1 MVLSRGRKSEA
12 QATEEGLEAESKFI
26 DTPGIRLHYLEWPG
40 SGPPAVLLHGRG
52 LCAQVWRPTAESLA
66 SRFRVVAMDLRGHG
80 DSDKPGSYGWEDV
93 APDLKGFVEG
103 LNLRDILLIGH
114 SRGAVLAA
122 LGGSFISDRVRGA
135 ILIEPGM
142 PVHNPEAGSHHDR
155 SAAARVARNRRSLW
169 PSRQAIF
176 DRYSQAE
183 AFRNWRTDLLWE
195 YINGGT
201 EEMDDGQV
209 QLKCTPEIEA
219 EFTAA
224 QAPADQD
231 DWLARVTFPIMLI
244 TSENPT
250 RHPSANPSLR
260 LLQKAAPSFE
270 HVIVK
275 DAGHFIPQER
285 PDELE
290 GEIRRFVESGVMS
303 AG

>member
-1 MVLSRGRKSEA
+1 M
-12 QATEEGLEAESKFI
+12 EAESKFI
-26 DTPGIRLHYLEWPG
+26 ETPDIRLHYLEWPG

-80 DSDKPGSYGWEDV
+80 DSDKPGGYNWENV

-103 LNLRDILLIGH
+103 LGLRDILLIGH

-195 YINGGT
+195 YINGG
-201 EEMDDGQV
+201 DGGAGRRAGA
-209 QLKCTPEIEA
+209 A
-219 EFTAA
+219 EVHAGDRGGVHGGA
-224 QAPADQD
+224 GPRQPGRLAGQGHVPPPCSSPART
-231 DWLARVTFPIMLI
+231 LRAIHRRIHPCGYCRKLRPALS
-244 TSENPT
+244 TS
-250 RHPSANPSLR
+250 L
-260 LLQKAAPSFE
+260 
-270 HVIVK
+270 
-275 DAGHFIPQER
+275 
-285 PDELE
+285 
-290 GEIRRFVESGVMS
+290 
-303 AG
+303 